1 MKKLLFEIGTEE
13 LPANYMPNILK
24 DLKIMTKMEF
34 DLTEGQIEKVN
45 ELEEHGISL
54 GEAIDLLFEIK
65 DEALHQMDEVDEN
78 IDLVTT
84 IAESMDANKKIEFM
98 EKAYGDSEKTPEL
111 KIQEVKHKVSWGRDF
126 FKF

>member
-1 MKKLLFEIGTEE
+1 M
-13 LPANYMPNILK
+13 A
-24 DLKIMTKMEF
+24 KMEF

>member
-1 MKKLLFEIGTEE
+1 
-13 LPANYMPNILK
+13 
-24 DLKIMTKMEF
+24 MTKMEF
-34 DLTEGQIEKVN
+34 DLTEGQIEKVK
-45 ELEEHGISL
+45 ELKEHGISL

-78 IDLVTT
+78 IDFVTKIT
-84 IAESMDANKKIEFM
+84 GSWDASKKIELM

-111 KIQEVKHKVSWGRDF
+111 KIQEVKHKVIWGRDL